1 MYVVETKGLHLIG
14 SLDTDYKRK
23 MFSICAKEAKS
34 KSWAEFG
41 PAMKNKVIRFEILA
55 EDEWQAKLNEMLQA

>member
-1 MYVVETKGLHLIG
+1 
-14 SLDTDYKRK
+14 

-41 PAMKNKVIRFEILA
+41 PAMKNKVIGFEILA
-55 EDEWQAKLNEMLQA
+55 EDEWKAKLNEMLQA